1 MTAYALAF
9 IIYFTLECQPI
20 SYFWNQ
26 WDGEHEGQCN
36 DFQLASYINGGLN
49 IFFDL
54 VVFFLP
60 IPKLL
65 KLHVRD
71 KRRKVGAILTFLVGI
86 FVTVCSVIRLTYLA
100 QVGKYTNATYHYN
113 DVGTWTGVEAY
124 LGVIC
129 ACMPSIVGP
138 LIYFF
143 NNTVGSK
150 FSSSSKT
157 GGSQSRNTL
166 DEPVKRNYRVTFEDE
181 DEEVEMGKRDSTRDS
196 KGAST
201 CDSKSDGPGE
211 TNVTAL
217 YGLPTNSD
225 DVELIHHDTLRG
237 AKDQHGGVRP

>member
-1 MTAYALAF
+1 MTAYGIAF
-9 IIYFTLECQPI
+9 IIYFALECQPI
-20 SYFWNQ
+20 SYFWTQ
-26 WDGEHEGQCN
+26 WDGEHEGTCN

-71 KRRKVGAILTFLVGI
+71 TRRKVGAILTFLVGI

-138 LIYFF
+138 IIYFF
-143 NNTVGSK
+143 YNKVGSR
-150 FSSSSKT
+150 FTST
-157 GGSQSRNTL
+157 DNTGSQSRGTL
-166 DEPVKRNYRVTFEDE
+166 DEPVKRNYRVTFDS
-181 DEEVEMGKRDSTRDS
+181 DEEVEMGNKRDSTRDS
-196 KGAST
+196 KGS
-201 CDSKSDGPGE
+201 SGVE
-211 TNVTAL
+211 TANVTAT
-217 YGLPTNSD
+217 YGLPGDGRSSD
-225 DVELIHHDTLRG
+225 DVELIYHDTLRG
-237 AKDQHGGVRP
+237 SKSGNGQHGL